1 MRFYSIERSC
11 ELFLHL
17 YSVVQI
23 KVRRPLLCLHD
34 SHHLVWTQ
42 QDPLRCI
49 DRGNDVPPSVS
60 KISGES
66 TCHRAHGVL
75 AIVAHLGIG
84 LHFASR
90 EASTP

>member
-1 MRFYSIERSC
+1 MRLYSIEGSC

-17 YSVVQI
+17 HSVVQI
-23 KVRRPLLCLHD
+23 KVGRPLLCLHD
-34 SHHLVWTQ
+34 SHHLAWSQ
-42 QDPLRCI
+42 QESPRSMNM
-49 DRGNDVPPSVS
+49 GNSAPPPAS

-75 AIVAHLGIG
+75 VAHLGIG